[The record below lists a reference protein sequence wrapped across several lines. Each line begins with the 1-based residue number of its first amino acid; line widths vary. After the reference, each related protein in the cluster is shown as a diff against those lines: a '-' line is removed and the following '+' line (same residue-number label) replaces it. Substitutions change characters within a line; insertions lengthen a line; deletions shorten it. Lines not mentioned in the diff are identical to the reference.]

1 MGYNEGVDNPTFI
14 ILLLVRS
21 ECVATQREGRYKT
34 RLTKR
39 IEDRFPGCMVLRLDP
54 SSLQG
59 VPDILV
65 LWGRHWAT
73 LEGKMYE
80 GAPTE
85 PNQPYYVELMNSMS
99 FSAFIHPDN
108 EEEIL
113 HALQHAFEVCG
124 DTCVPQR
131 Q

>member
-1 MGYNEGVDNPTFI
+1 MA
-14 ILLLVRS
+14 R
-21 ECVATQREGRYKT
+21 QREGRYKT
-34 RLTKR
+34 LLAKR
-39 IEDRFPGCMVLRLDP
+39 IEELFPGSMVLRLDP

-59 VPDILV
+59 VPDLLV

-113 HALQHAFEVCG
+113 YALQCAFGQFDRDPRVS
-124 DTCVPQR
+124 
-131 Q
+131 